1 MAKLTLSKL
10 ESHLYG
16 AADILRGKMDHAEF
30 KDFMFGMLFLKRC
43 SDVFEVERERIIQQ
57 EIKQGASPK
66 KAEEA
71 AENRNLYDQFFVPK
85 RARWSQILEESRKP
99 QVGDM
104 LNKALQQLEEANQ
117 LLSGVV
123 EHIDFTRKVGKSSL
137 DDVKL
142 QKLIQHFNKYSLKD
156 GDFEHADLLGSAYE
170 YLVYMFAES
179 AGKKGGEFYTPREVV
194 RMMVRLAKP
203 AEGMEIYDPCCGSGG
218 TLIYSRLHIEEH
230 GGNANNLFLCG
241 QEAKGDAWV
250 ICKMNMILHRIS
262 RKVQIE
268 NEDTLA
274 HPRHLDN
281 KGELRR
287 FDRIIT
293 NPPFAMNYDK
303 EGMEFKERFT
313 YWCPESGK
321 KADLMFAQHM
331 VSVLR
336 PRGVIVSVMPHGI
349 LFRGGA
355 EKDIRKRFIEDD
367 LIEAIISLPA
377 NIFYGAGIPTCILIM
392 RAKGSKPHDRKDKI
406 LFINADRD
414 YEEGRAQNYLRPEH
428 IEKIVWTYENY
439 VEVPGYSRVV
449 AIDEIKSPAND
460 YNLNIRRYADNL
472 PPPEPQDVHAHL
484 VGGVPKKEIEAH
496 KDLFTAHGFDP
507 MKLFVKRDADYFD
520 FKPNIADK
528 TKIKELINSDP
539 GVKAKE
545 AELLAAFEAWWKKA
559 SSRLNKLAETRDIM
573 KIRQE
578 FLDSFEKT
586 LVPVGLLDRFKI
598 RGVLAT
604 WWEQSKE
611 ELKTIAEQGF
621 EQLIDGWIETIRY
634 GIEDTETA
642 KNERNDPFEHK
653 LVKKLLPAYLKEI
666 EEAQAK
672 VAELNAQ
679 KEAFESGESAD
690 EGEWEPD
697 EEGNDNYAKLLQDRL
712 KELKASIR
720 NNKKHSEH
728 YVTELGTVGAKLAQY
743 SELKKLLSASKK
755 ALNELATALMERL
768 ITSKSRLSAKEL
780 SELVIQLSSDA
791 IRGVLLHYT
800 NKHRQSIEGSLSLK
814 LAKYRDGLRVI
825 LHEREKSGQH
835 TQQIIKGLG
844 YE

>member
-43 SDVFEVERERIIQQ
+43 SDVFEVEQERIIQQ
-57 EIKQGASPK
+57 EIKQGASQK

-142 QKLIQHFNKYSLKD
+142 QKLIQHFNKYRLRD
-156 GDFEHADLLGSAYE
+156 GDFEHVDLLGSAYE

-218 TLIYSRLHIEEH
+218 TLIYSRLYIEEH
-230 GGNANNLFLCG
+230 GGNASNVFLYG
-241 QEAKGDAWV
+241 QDAKGDAWV

-274 HPRHLDN
+274 HPKHLD

-303 EGMEFKERFT
+303 EGMEFKERFN
-313 YWCPESGK
+313 YGWCPENGK

-331 VSVLR
+331 VAVLR
-336 PRGVIVSVMPHGI
+336 PKGVIVSVMPHGV

-355 EKDIRKRFIEDD
+355 EKFIRKGFLDDD

-392 RAKGSKPHDRKDKI
+392 RAKDSKPAERKGKI

-428 IEKIVWTYENY
+428 IEKIVWAYENY

-449 AIDEIKSPAND
+449 PLDEIKSSAND
-460 YNLNIRRYADNL
+460 YDLNIRRYADNS

-484 VGGVPKKEIEAH
+484 VGGVPKREVKAH
-496 KDLFTAHGFDP
+496 KDLFTAQGFDP
-507 MKLFVKRDADYFD
+507 MKLFAKRDADYLD
-520 FKPNIADK
+520 FKTGIADK
-528 TKIKELINSDP
+528 TKVNDVIESDP
-539 GVKAKE
+539 EVKAKE
-545 AELLAAFEAWWKKA
+545 AELIAAFEAWWKKA
-559 SSRLNKLAETRDIM
+559 SHRLAKLPETRDIM
-573 KIRQE
+573 KIRKE

-586 LVPVGLLDRFKI
+586 LVPVGVLDRFKV

-604 WWEQSKE
+604 WWEHSKE
-611 ELKTIAEQGF
+611 ELKTISEQGF
-621 EQLIDGWIETIRY
+621 EQLIDGWIETIRD

-642 KNERNDPFEHK
+642 KNERIDPFEHK
-653 LVKKLLPAYLKEI
+653 LVKKLLPDYLKEI
-666 EEAQAK
+666 GEAQAK

-679 KEAFESGESAD
+679 KESFESGENAE
-690 EGEWEPD
+690 EGDWEPD
-697 EEGNDNYAKLLQDRL
+697 EEDNGNYAKFLKDRL
-712 KELKASIR
+712 KELRSLIKEKNKCADKYEKESQSIKEWLKPYEEI
-720 NNKKHSEH
+720 KKN
-728 YVTELGTVGAKLAQY
+728 LAGAKTLVKELALDFLRRLNSVRSSMSSKDCEVLAIY
-743 SELKKLLSASKK
+743 LSRAGLAKFLLSYRGR
-755 ALNELATALMERL
+755 ELAVLFHKAVSLWDKYADPLATIQAQLKRASTAFSLMTR
-768 ITSKSRLSAKEL
+768 T
-780 SELVIQLSSDA
+780 
-791 IRGVLLHYT
+791 
-800 NKHRQSIEGSLSLK
+800 
-814 LAKYRDGLRVI
+814 
-825 LHEREKSGQH
+825 
-835 TQQIIKGLG
+835 LG
-844 YE
+844 YD